1 MKRRL
6 ALALAAT
13 ALVGLTIPSVAS
25 AHNISVFPR
34 YGETGDNFLF
44 RGKAWQAFKRVRWY
58 YDQRN
63 DGEFEQT
70 GRFFTN
76 GRGRFLF
83 RWRGEDV
90 FDTHRM
96 CFRQKDTRFSPD
108 RYFFKCKRF
117 TLLPD

>member
-1 MKRRL
+1 MTHKL
-6 ALALAAT
+6 ALALAIA
-13 ALVGLTIPSVAS
+13 ALCVLAVPAVAG
-25 AHNISVFPR
+25 AHNVSVFPR
-34 YGETGDNFLF
+34 FGETGDNFLF
-44 RGKAWQAFKRVRWY
+44 SGKAWQAFKRVRWY
-58 YDQRN
+58 YDQHD

-70 GRFFTN
+70 GRLFTN
-76 GRGRFLF
+76 GKGRFLF

-90 FDTHRM
+90 LDTHRM